1 MSGVF
6 VAIESELS
14 LLPVSAQGSW
24 FAELARTL
32 ARSLDDQPNASLA
45 RELRSLMKDI
55 SDSSA
60 LAGAEVDLG
69 DDLARRRADRIARA
83 SGS

>member
-1 MSGVF
+1 MAGVF
-6 VAIESELS
+6 VSIEAELGR
-14 LLPVSAQGSW
+14 LPVGAQGSW

-32 ARSLDDQPNASLA
+32 ARALDDEPNASMA

-69 DDLARRRADRIARA
+69 DDLARKRLDRISKAT
-83 SGS
+83 GS